1 MAEYILD
8 TTDGIYNARTTG
20 ELVRCRDCTHHR
32 CGRCDWLLMDTGGR
46 TPKPVTFK
54 PALDG
59 YCAWAKRRD
68 DGSRD

>member
-20 ELVRCRDCTHHR
+20 ELVRCRDCVFMETR
-32 CGRCDWLLMDTGGR
+32 QLFGGIA
-46 TPKPVTFK
+46 VTCYLDPEGNVFNG
-54 PALDG
+54 PDG
-59 YCAWAKRRD
+59 YCSQAKRRR

>member
-20 ELVRCRDCTHHR
+20 ELVRCRDCSHYR
-32 CGRCDWLLMDTGGR
+32 RGRCDWLLLFTGR
-46 TPKPVTFK
+46 TL
-54 PALDG
+54 PAVPFEPAPDG
-59 YCAWAKRRD
+59 YCAWGERRH